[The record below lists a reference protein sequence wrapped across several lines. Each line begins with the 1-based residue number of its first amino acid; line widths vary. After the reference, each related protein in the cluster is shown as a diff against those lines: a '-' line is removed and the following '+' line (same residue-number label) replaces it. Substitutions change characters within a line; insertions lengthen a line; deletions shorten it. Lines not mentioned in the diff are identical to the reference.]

1 MASIL
6 EGRKFSQ
13 VGYIVADI
21 EAARQ
26 KYAALLGCEVPPVC
40 DGGDYEITRTTYMG
54 EPAPEAACKMAFFD
68 LVPGVQLE
76 LIEPNE
82 VASVW
87 RDFLNTNGEGIHHI
101 AFNVTG
107 MEEVIKQCEAEGM
120 KLVQYGK
127 YGDASGHYAY
137 MDGYK
142 DYKCLIELLESF

>member
-1 MASIL
+1 MKSIL
-6 EGRKFSQ
+6 EGRRFSQ

-21 EAARQ
+21 ETARQ
-26 KYAALLGCEVPPVC
+26 KYAALLGCEVPSVC
-40 DGGDYEITRTTYMG
+40 TGGDYEVTGTIYKG
-54 EPAPEAACKMAFFD
+54 KPAPEAQCKMAFFD
-68 LVPGVQLE
+68 LVPGVQIE

-82 VASVW
+82 APSVW

-107 MEEVIKQCEAEGM
+107 MEDVIKACEAEGM
-120 KLVQYGK
+120 TLVQYGK

-137 MDGYK
+137 MDGNK